1 MNRIFLVDD
10 HAIVRDGIRAL
21 LAQEP
26 GLEVVGEANN
36 GQELLDQLPTKP
48 ANVVLL
54 DINMPVLDGLAT
66 TQRLHAE
73 YPDIKILVLSMLNHE
88 RYIGQLF
95 GAGAHGY
102 ILKSADKGEILIAI
116 QTVANGKQFLCSDLG
131 LAMLHKV
138 LAKEEHSEHNEHSE
152 TTEFKKAGQLTRR
165 ETEIL
170 RLLAEGLTT
179 SEMAEKLFTSKR
191 TIETHRQ
198 NILEK
203 TQTKNTAAL
212 IKLAMTQGLL
222 D

>member
-1 MNRIFLVDD
+1 MIRIFLVDD
-10 HAIVRDGIRAL
+10 HTIVRDGIRLL
-21 LAQEP
+21 LASEP
-26 GLEVVGEANN
+26 SLHVVGEASH
-36 GQELLDQLPTKP
+36 GQELLDRLPTTP
-48 ANVVLL
+48 ADVVLL

-66 TQRLHAE
+66 TLRLRE
-73 YPDIKILVLSMLNHE
+73 EFPEVRVLVLSMLSHE

-95 GAGAHGY
+95 DAGAHGY
-102 ILKSADKGEILIAI
+102 VLKSADKGEIVVAI
-116 QTVANGKQFLCSDLG
+116 QSVFNGKQFLCSDLG
-131 LAMLHKV
+131 LTMLRRV
-138 LAKEEHSEHNEHSE
+138 LTKAPDTEEPEI
-152 TTEFKKAGQLTRR
+152 KKPGQLTRR

-170 RLLAEGLTT
+170 RLLADGLTT

-203 TQTKNTAAL
+203 TRTKNTASL